1 MELDVGDLG
10 KGACVV
16 GALVDGVDGGVGE
29 VRVVVVEEVLDEVV
43 AVVWSDGDG
52 ETDENNAFGGRVEF
66 VEGGLLALEGVGECG
81 VGGGRGGG
89 RGSVRVC

>member
-43 AVVWSDGDG
+43 AVV
-52 ETDENNAFGGRVEF
+52 
-66 VEGGLLALEGVGECG
+66 
-81 VGGGRGGG
+81 
-89 RGSVRVC
+89 